1 MNRIVNL
8 SGLENPKFWEIQ
20 NGVENGQN
28 RQNGPKTRDCARD
41 RNQNRKFIGLPEQP
55 FLA

>member
-8 SGLENPKFWEIQ
+8 SGLENLKFWEIQ